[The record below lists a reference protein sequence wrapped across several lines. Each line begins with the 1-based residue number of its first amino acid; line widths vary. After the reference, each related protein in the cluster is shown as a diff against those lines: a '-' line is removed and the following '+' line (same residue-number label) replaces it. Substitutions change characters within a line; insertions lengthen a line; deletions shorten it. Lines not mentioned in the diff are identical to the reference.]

1 VVTVG
6 ETLAE
11 PETALPVAKLVP
23 IQEVAL
29 VDVQVR
35 REEEPFGI
43 VVGLAERD
51 AVADDEVP
59 VMVTA

>member
-1 VVTVG
+1 VTIG

-11 PETALPVAKLVP
+11 PETVLPVAKLVP
-23 IQEVAL
+23 VQEVAL

-51 AVADDEVP
+51 AVADDVVP